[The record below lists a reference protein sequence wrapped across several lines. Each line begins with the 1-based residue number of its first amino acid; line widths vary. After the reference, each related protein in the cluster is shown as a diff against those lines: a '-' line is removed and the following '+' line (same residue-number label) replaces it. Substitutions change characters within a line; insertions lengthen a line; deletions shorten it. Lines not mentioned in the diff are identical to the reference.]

1 MLDAALASLRAHQFL
16 GLDGAEW
23 ALFAA
28 VWLGTT
34 LVLFGANRLLVQR
47 ATRFF
52 LRTETRLDDYVADL
66 LAATRW
72 YFLAAVGLY
81 VATQVVEPG
90 PRVAGAVASLSFLL
104 LLVQAVLWFNRLV
117 ARYIAEHNAARMQ
130 DNPGAVTT
138 MQAVGFVSRLFVYTI
153 ALLLALD
160 NLGVNITALVASL
173 GIGGIA
179 VALALQNVLSDLFA
193 SLSIVLDK
201 PFVVGDLLVVGE
213 FVGTVE
219 KVGLKTTRLRSLSGE
234 QLVFSNTDLLG
245 SRIRNYQRMQERRVL
260 FGFGVTYQTPPDTL
274 ETLPALV
281 QSIVEQQA
289 DTRFDRAHF
298 KSFGASSLDFEV
310 VYYILSADYALFM
323 DVQQQINLA
332 LFREVQAAGADFA
345 YPTQTLHVAR
355 PERARPAEVRAGDGH
370 RHGTP
375 ALAESLAE

>member
-1 MLDAALASLRAHQFL
+1 MFDAALAPLRAHRFL
-16 GLDGAEW
+16 GLDGADW
-23 ALFAA
+23 LLLAA

-34 LVLFGANRLLVQR
+34 LVLYAANRLLVRR
-47 ATRFF
+47 AARFF
-52 LRTETRLDDYVADL
+52 LRTRTVLDDYAADL

-81 VATQVVEPG
+81 VATRAVEPG
-90 PRVAGAVASLSFLL
+90 PRVTEGVASLAFLL

-117 ARYIAEHNAARMQ
+117 ARYVRAYNAARLEES
-130 DNPGAVTT
+130 PGAVTT
-138 MQAVGFVSRLFVYTI
+138 MQAVGFVSRLFVYTL

-201 PFVVGDLLVVGE
+201 PFVVGDFLVVGE
-213 FVGTVE
+213 FIGTVE

-260 FGFGVTYQTPPDTL
+260 FGFGVTYQTPPDTV
-274 ETLPALV
+274 EALPALV
-281 QSIVEQQA
+281 RAIVERQA
-289 DTRFDRAHF
+289 GVRFDRAHF
-298 KSFGASSLDFEV
+298 KAFGASSLDFEV
-310 VYYILSADYALFM
+310 VYYVLSADYAAYM

-345 YPTQTLHVAR
+345 YPTQTLHFASVEQAVPVAVR
-355 PERARPAEVRAGDGH
+355 PGGDG
-370 RHGTP
+370 GEP
-375 ALAESLAE
+375 VLG